1 MKIEGS
7 FKLKANLQD
16 AWDYFLSDETL
27 GTCVPGAEQVKRVD
41 EKTYDCVVKQKVGPI
56 SAKLKFKAV
65 ITEMDPPNHVK
76 VHGAGED
83 IGKAGTFTMD
93 LIVDMKDVGDGF
105 IEIAYFANV
114 TMVGRIATFGER
126 IMRAKINSVL
136 EEFIK
141 NLENKF
147 TEWSKK

>member
-7 FKLKANLQD
+7 FKLKADLQD
-16 AWDYFLSDETL
+16 PWDYFLSDVTL

-65 ITEMDPPNHVK
+65 ITEMDAPNHLK
-76 VHGAGED
+76 VVGNGED
-83 IGKAGTFTMD
+83 IGKAGTFSLE
-93 LIVDMKDVGDGF
+93 LIVDMKEAGDGLV
-105 IEIAYFANV
+105 EIAYFATV

-147 TEWSKK
+147 AEFTKK

>member
-1 MKIEGS
+1 MKVEGS

-27 GTCVPGAEQVKRVD
+27 GTCIPGAEQVKRVD

-65 ITEMDPPNHVK
+65 ITEMDPPKHVK
-76 VHGAGED
+76 VVGNGED
-83 IGKAGTFTMD
+83 IGKAGTFSME
-93 LIVDMKDVGDGF
+93 LIVDMKEVGDGF

-136 EEFIK
+136 QEFIK